1 MIGRGMR
8 LSPGKESCH
17 VIDMIG
23 ILDRGIISTPTL
35 FGLDPFTII
44 DNATPSSMEE
54 MRDDAKEGQKDL
66 EILRAGDLG
75 GPDAMERL
83 RNVPIKHVSFT
94 DYESIWDLLSDTAH
108 EKQIRQLSPYA
119 WVKVGLTDYVLSATG
134 TVLKISQQADG
145 KTVYNSSAK
154 MSA

>member
-23 ILDRGIISTPTL
+23 ILNKGIISTPTL

-44 DNATPSSMEE
+44 DNATPSTMEK
-54 MRDDAKEGQKDL
+54 MRDDAKEEQKGP
-66 EILRAGDLG
+66 EILQAGNSSG
-75 GPDAMERL
+75 VDAINQL
-83 RNVPIKHVSFT
+83 QSVPIKHVSFT
-94 DYESIWDLLSDTAH
+94 DYESIWDLLSDTAHGH

-119 WVKVGLTDYVLSATG
+119 WVKVGLTDYVLSTAQ
-134 TVLKISQQADG
+134 TVLSISQQTDG
-145 KTVYNSSAK
+145 KRVWNSSGG
-154 MSA
+154 